1 MSPVLLVGT
10 YLLTMALTLS
20 LRPLAYATGLIDY
33 PGGRKTHGNPTPMT
47 GGLGIYLGLL
57 SISILSPVLM
67 AQYQVLLLLSGLVLI
82 IGIVDDMYDIRASVR
97 LVCHATAALA
107 MAVFA
112 DVKLETFGDLLF
124 SGPILLG
131 TLSLP
136 LTAFATVGVI
146 NAVNMSDGLDGLSSG
161 LVTIAL
167 GFLSLS
173 ALVADAES
181 VLSFSQLLGVTLI
194 AFLTLNFRM
203 LWKKSALVYL
213 GDAGSTLLGF
223 MLAWLLIASSQG
235 SKAFIAPVYALW
247 FFAVPLIDTVSLLI
261 RRPLQGKSPFSP
273 GTDHLHHRLQ
283 RAGFS
288 QQQTVF
294 ILYGAATAL
303 ASVGFGA
310 HLAGASE
317 GVMFLLFMTLFG
329 SYMAVSRQTPL
340 IKEAVSL
347 GLKVVSDNTLTGG
360 GSGAKPRH
368 IAVIMDGNNRWAKK
382 QGLRPKDGHRQGAIA
397 CRHLIKDCIALQIP
411 YLTLFAFSSENW
423 LRSKTEIRSLMALF
437 RSIMAR
443 NEIADLHAAGAKIQ
457 FIGKRSNFSAI
468 LLAGMDD
475 IVQRTAIN
483 TAITVTVALDYGGH
497 WDITQAVQKYVEER
511 RQGNDSASGQWDVDD
526 LVRGLTEHLSTSNLP
541 DPDLCIRTAGE
552 RRLSNFLLWQFAYT
566 ELYFSEAYWPDF
578 TIKDLKAAL
587 KDYSKRERKYGQRSD
602 S

>member
-1 MSPVLLVGT
+1 MSPILLVGT
-10 YLLTMALTLS
+10 YLLTMALILS

-47 GGLGIYLGLL
+47 GGLGIYLGLM

-67 AQYQVLLLLSGLVLI
+67 AQYQALLLLSGLVLI
-82 IGIVDDMYDIRASVR
+82 IGIVDDMYDIQASVR
-97 LVCHATAALA
+97 LVCHGTAALG
-107 MAVFA
+107 MALSA
-112 DVKLETFGDLLF
+112 DVKLDTFGDLLF
-124 SGPILLG
+124 FGPIQLG
-131 TLSLP
+131 ILSLP

-173 ALVADAES
+173 AMVAHADS

-223 MLAWLLIASSQG
+223 MLAWLLIASTQG
-235 SKAFIAPVYALW
+235 SSAFIPPVYALW

-273 GTDHLHHRLQ
+273 GRDHLHHRLQ
-283 RAGFS
+283 RAGFT
-288 QQQTVF
+288 QQQTVLT
-294 ILYGAATAL
+294 LYGAAIAL
-303 ASVGFGA
+303 ASVGFAA
-310 HLAGASE
+310 HLAGVSE

-329 SYMAVSRQTPL
+329 GYMSVNQKNPL
-340 IKEAVSL
+340 VKEAVSL
-347 GLKVVSDNTLTGG
+347 GLRVVSDNTLTDG

-368 IAVIMDGNNRWAKK
+368 LAVIMDGNNRWAKQ

-397 CRHLIKDCIALQIP
+397 CRQLIKDCIALQIP

-468 LLAGMDD
+468 LLAGMDE
-475 IVQRTAIN
+475 IEQRTANN
-483 TAITVTVALDYGGH
+483 TAITVTVALDYGGQ

-526 LVRGLTEHLSTSNLP
+526 LVRGLTEHLSTSSLP

-566 ELYFSEAYWPDF
+566 ELYFSDTYWPDF
-578 TIKDLKAAL
+578 TIKDLNAAL
-587 KDYSKRERKYGQRSD
+587 KDYSKRERKYGQRSE

>member
-10 YLLTMALTLS
+10 YLLTMTLTLS
-20 LRPLAYATGLIDY
+20 LRPLAYATGLIHY

-57 SISILSPVLM
+57 SVSILSPVLM

-97 LVCHATAALA
+97 LVCHGTAALG
-107 MAVFA
+107 MALFA
-112 DVKLETFGDLLF
+112 DVKLDTFGDLLF
-124 SGPILLG
+124 FGPIQLG
-131 TLSLP
+131 ILSLP

-173 ALVADAES
+173 AMVAHADS

-223 MLAWLLIASSQG
+223 MLAWLLIASTQG
-235 SKAFIAPVYALW
+235 SSAFIPPVYALW

-273 GTDHLHHRLQ
+273 GRDHLHHRLQ
-283 RAGFS
+283 RAGFT
-288 QQQTVF
+288 QQQTVLT
-294 ILYGAATAL
+294 LYGAAIAL
-303 ASVGFGA
+303 ASVGFAA
-310 HLAGASE
+310 HLAGVSE

-329 SYMAVSRQTPL
+329 GYMSVNQKTPL
-340 IKEAVSL
+340 VKEAVSL
-347 GLKVVSDNTLTGG
+347 GLRVVSDNTLTGG

-368 IAVIMDGNNRWAKK
+368 LAVIMDGNNRWAKQ

-397 CRHLIKDCIALQIP
+397 CRQLIKDCIALQIP

-468 LLAGMDD
+468 LLAGMDE
-475 IVQRTAIN
+475 IEQRTANN
-483 TAITVTVALDYGGH
+483 TAITVTVALDYGGQ

-511 RQGNDSASGQWDVDD
+511 RQSNDSASGQWDVDD
-526 LVRGLTEHLSTSNLP
+526 LVRGLTEHLSTSSLP
-541 DPDLCIRTAGE
+541 EPDLCIRTAGE

-566 ELYFSEAYWPDF
+566 ELYFSDAYWPDF
-578 TIKDLKAAL
+578 TIKDLNAAL
-587 KDYSKRERKYGQRSD
+587 KDYSKRERKYGQRSE

>member
-10 YLLTMALTLS
+10 YLLTMTLTLS

-57 SISILSPVLM
+57 SISTLSPVLM
-67 AQYQVLLLLSGLVLI
+67 AQYQALLLLSGLVLI

-97 LVCHATAALA
+97 LVCHGSAALG
-107 MAVFA
+107 MALFA
-112 DVKLETFGDLLF
+112 DVKLDTFGDLLF
-124 SGPILLG
+124 FGPIQLG
-131 TLSLP
+131 ILSLP

-173 ALVADAES
+173 AMVAHADS

-223 MLAWLLIASSQG
+223 MLAWLLIASTQG
-235 SKAFIAPVYALW
+235 SSAFIPPVYALW

-273 GTDHLHHRLQ
+273 GRDHLHHRLQ
-283 RAGFS
+283 RAGFT
-288 QQQTVF
+288 QQQTVLT
-294 ILYGAATAL
+294 LYGAAIAL
-303 ASVGFGA
+303 ASVGFAA
-310 HLAGASE
+310 HLAGVSE

-329 SYMAVSRQTPL
+329 GYMSVNQKTPL
-340 IKEAVSL
+340 VKEAVSL
-347 GLKVVSDNTLTGG
+347 GLRVVSDNTLTGG

-368 IAVIMDGNNRWAKK
+368 LAVIMDGNNRWAKQ

-397 CRHLIKDCIALQIP
+397 CRQLIKDCIALQIP

-468 LLAGMDD
+468 LLAGMDE
-475 IVQRTAIN
+475 IEQRTANN
-483 TAITVTVALDYGGH
+483 TAITVTVALDYGGQ

-526 LVRGLTEHLSTSNLP
+526 LVRGLTEHLSTSSLP
-541 DPDLCIRTAGE
+541 EPDLCIRTAGE

-566 ELYFSEAYWPDF
+566 ELYFSDTYWPDF
-578 TIKDLKAAL
+578 TIKDLNAAL
-587 KDYSKRERKYGQRSD
+587 KDYSKRERKYGQRSE

>member
-10 YLLTMALTLS
+10 YLLTMTLTLS

-57 SISILSPVLM
+57 SVSILSPVLM

-97 LVCHATAALA
+97 LVCHGSAALG
-107 MAVFA
+107 MALFA
-112 DVKLETFGDLLF
+112 DVKLDTFGDLLF
-124 SGPILLG
+124 FGPIQLG
-131 TLSLP
+131 ILSLP

-173 ALVADAES
+173 AMVAHADS

-223 MLAWLLIASSQG
+223 MLAWLLIASTQG
-235 SKAFIAPVYALW
+235 SSAFIPPVYALW

-273 GTDHLHHRLQ
+273 GRDHLHHRLQ
-283 RAGFS
+283 RAGFT
-288 QQQTVF
+288 QQQTVLT
-294 ILYGAATAL
+294 LYGAAIAL
-303 ASVGFGA
+303 ASVGFAA
-310 HLAGASE
+310 HLAGVSE

-329 SYMAVSRQTPL
+329 GYMSVNQKTPL
-340 IKEAVSL
+340 VKEAVSL
-347 GLKVVSDNTLTGG
+347 GLRVVSDNTLTGG

-368 IAVIMDGNNRWAKK
+368 LAVIMDGNNRWAKQ

-397 CRHLIKDCIALQIP
+397 CRQLIKDCIALQIP

-468 LLAGMDD
+468 LLAGMDE
-475 IVQRTAIN
+475 IEQRTANN
-483 TAITVTVALDYGGH
+483 TAITVTVALDYGGQ

-526 LVRGLTEHLSTSNLP
+526 LVRGLTEHLSTSSLP
-541 DPDLCIRTAGE
+541 EPDLCIRTAGE

-566 ELYFSEAYWPDF
+566 ELYFSDTYWPDF
-578 TIKDLKAAL
+578 TIKDLNAAL
-587 KDYSKRERKYGQRSD
+587 KDYSKRERKYGQRSE

>member
-10 YLLTMALTLS
+10 YLLTMALILS

-97 LVCHATAALA
+97 LVCHGIAALG
-107 MAVFA
+107 MALFA
-112 DVKLETFGDLLF
+112 DVKLDTFGDLLF
-124 SGPILLG
+124 IGPIQLG
-131 TLSLP
+131 ILSLP

-173 ALVADAES
+173 AMVAHADS

-223 MLAWLLIASSQG
+223 MLAWLLIASTQG
-235 SKAFIAPVYALW
+235 SSAFIPPVYALW

-273 GTDHLHHRLQ
+273 GRDHLHHRLQ
-283 RAGFS
+283 RAGFT
-288 QQQTVF
+288 QQQTVLT
-294 ILYGAATAL
+294 LYGAAIAL
-303 ASVGFGA
+303 ASVGFAA
-310 HLAGASE
+310 HLAGVSE

-329 SYMAVSRQTPL
+329 GYMSVNQKTPL
-340 IKEAVSL
+340 VKEAVSL
-347 GLKVVSDNTLTGG
+347 GLRVVSDNTLTGG

-368 IAVIMDGNNRWAKK
+368 LAVIMDGNNRWAKQ

-397 CRHLIKDCIALQIP
+397 CRQLIKDCIALQIP

-468 LLAGMDD
+468 LLAGMDE
-475 IVQRTAIN
+475 IEQRTANN
-483 TAITVTVALDYGGH
+483 TAITVTVALDYGGQ

-526 LVRGLTEHLSTSNLP
+526 LVRGLTEHLSTSSLP
-541 DPDLCIRTAGE
+541 EPDLCIRTAGE

-566 ELYFSEAYWPDF
+566 ELYFSDTYWPDF
-578 TIKDLKAAL
+578 TIKDLNAAL
-587 KDYSKRERKYGQRSD
+587 KDYSKRERKYGQRSE

>member
-10 YLLTMALTLS
+10 YLLTMTLTLS

-57 SISILSPVLM
+57 SISTLSPVLM
-67 AQYQVLLLLSGLVLI
+67 AQYQALLLLSGLVLI

-97 LVCHATAALA
+97 LVCHGIAALG
-107 MAVFA
+107 MALLA
-112 DVKLETFGDLLF
+112 DVKLDTFGDLLF
-124 SGPILLG
+124 IGPIQLG
-131 TLSLP
+131 ILSLP

-173 ALVADAES
+173 AMVAHADS

-223 MLAWLLIASSQG
+223 MLAWLLIASTQG
-235 SKAFIAPVYALW
+235 SSAFIPPVYALW

-273 GTDHLHHRLQ
+273 GRDHLHHRLQ
-283 RAGFS
+283 RAGFT
-288 QQQTVF
+288 QQQTVLT
-294 ILYGAATAL
+294 LYGAAIAL
-303 ASVGFGA
+303 ASVGFAA
-310 HLAGASE
+310 HLAGVSE

-329 SYMAVSRQTPL
+329 GYMSVNQKTPL
-340 IKEAVSL
+340 VKEAVSL
-347 GLKVVSDNTLTGG
+347 GLRVVSDNTLTGG

-368 IAVIMDGNNRWAKK
+368 LAVIMDGNNRWAKQ

-397 CRHLIKDCIALQIP
+397 CRQLIKDCIALQIP

-468 LLAGMDD
+468 LLAGMDE
-475 IVQRTAIN
+475 IEQRTANN
-483 TAITVTVALDYGGH
+483 TAITVTVALDYGGQ

-511 RQGNDSASGQWDVDD
+511 RQSNDSASGQWDVDD
-526 LVRGLTEHLSTSNLP
+526 LVRGLTEHLSTSSLP
-541 DPDLCIRTAGE
+541 EPDLCIRTAGE

-566 ELYFSEAYWPDF
+566 ELYFSDTYWPDF
-578 TIKDLKAAL
+578 TIKDLNAAL
-587 KDYSKRERKYGQRSD
+587 KDYSKRERKYGQRSE

>member
-97 LVCHATAALA
+97 LVCHGTAALG
-107 MAVFA
+107 MALFA
-112 DVKLETFGDLLF
+112 DVKLDTFGDLLF
-124 SGPILLG
+124 IGPIQLG
-131 TLSLP
+131 ILSLP

-173 ALVADAES
+173 AMVAHADS
-181 VLSFSQLLGVTLI
+181 VLSFSQVLGVTLI

-223 MLAWLLIASSQG
+223 MLAWLLIASTQG
-235 SKAFIAPVYALW
+235 SSAFIPPVYALW

-273 GTDHLHHRLQ
+273 GRDHLHHRLQ
-283 RAGFS
+283 RAGFT
-288 QQQTVF
+288 QQQTVLT
-294 ILYGAATAL
+294 LYGAAIAL
-303 ASVGFGA
+303 ASVGFAA
-310 HLAGASE
+310 HLAGVSE

-329 SYMAVSRQTPL
+329 GYMSVNQKNPL
-340 IKEAVSL
+340 VKEAVSL
-347 GLKVVSDNTLTGG
+347 GLRVVSDNTLTGG

-368 IAVIMDGNNRWAKK
+368 LAVIMDGNNRWAKQ

-397 CRHLIKDCIALQIP
+397 CRQLIKDCIALQIP

-468 LLAGMDD
+468 LLAGMDE
-475 IVQRTAIN
+475 IEQRTANN
-483 TAITVTVALDYGGH
+483 TAITVTVALDYGGQ

-526 LVRGLTEHLSTSNLP
+526 LVRGLTEHLCTSSLP
-541 DPDLCIRTAGE
+541 EPDLCIRTAGE

-566 ELYFSEAYWPDF
+566 ELYFSDAYWPDF
-578 TIKDLKAAL
+578 TIKDLNAAL
-587 KDYSKRERKYGQRSD
+587 KDYSKRERKYGQRSE

>member
-1 MSPVLLVGT
+1 MSPILLVGT

-67 AQYQVLLLLSGLVLI
+67 AQYQTLLLLSGLVLI

-97 LVCHATAALA
+97 LLCHATAALA
-107 MAVFA
+107 MALFA

-124 SGPILLG
+124 SGPIQLG
-131 TLSLP
+131 ILALP

-273 GTDHLHHRLQ
+273 GRDHLHHRLL
-283 RAGFS
+283 RAGFT

-294 ILYGAATAL
+294 VIHGRQY
-303 ASVGFGA
+303 SPA
-310 HLAGASE
+310 HKC
-317 GVMFLLFMTLFG
+317 
-329 SYMAVSRQTPL
+329 QT
-340 IKEAVSL
+340 
-347 GLKVVSDNTLTGG
+347 NY
-360 GSGAKPRH
+360 
-368 IAVIMDGNNRWAKK
+368 NCY
-382 QGLRPKDGHRQGAIA
+382 Q
-397 CRHLIKDCIALQIP
+397 
-411 YLTLFAFSSENW
+411 
-423 LRSKTEIRSLMALF
+423 
-437 RSIMAR
+437 
-443 NEIADLHAAGAKIQ
+443 
-457 FIGKRSNFSAI
+457 
-468 LLAGMDD
+468 
-475 IVQRTAIN
+475 
-483 TAITVTVALDYGGH
+483 
-497 WDITQAVQKYVEER
+497 
-511 RQGNDSASGQWDVDD
+511 
-526 LVRGLTEHLSTSNLP
+526 
-541 DPDLCIRTAGE
+541 
-552 RRLSNFLLWQFAYT
+552 
-566 ELYFSEAYWPDF
+566 
-578 TIKDLKAAL
+578 
-587 KDYSKRERKYGQRSD
+587 
-602 S
+602 

>member
-10 YLLTMALTLS
+10 YLLTVALTLS
-20 LRPLAYATGLIDY
+20 LRPLAYAAGLIDY

-67 AQYQVLLLLSGLVLI
+67 AQYQALLLLSGLVLI

-97 LVCHATAALA
+97 LVCHGTAALG
-107 MAVFA
+107 MALFA
-112 DVKLETFGDLLF
+112 DVKLDTFGDLLF
-124 SGPILLG
+124 IGPIQLG
-131 TLSLP
+131 ILSLP

-173 ALVADAES
+173 AMVAHADS

-223 MLAWLLIASSQG
+223 MLAWLLIASTQG
-235 SKAFIAPVYALW
+235 SSAFIPPVYALW

-273 GTDHLHHRLQ
+273 GRDHLHHRLQ
-283 RAGFS
+283 RAGFT
-288 QQQTVF
+288 QQQTVLT
-294 ILYGAATAL
+294 LYGAAIAL
-303 ASVGFGA
+303 ASVGFAA
-310 HLAGASE
+310 HLAGVSE

-329 SYMAVSRQTPL
+329 GYMSVNQKNPL
-340 IKEAVSL
+340 VKEAVSL
-347 GLKVVSDNTLTGG
+347 GLRVVSDNTLTGG

-368 IAVIMDGNNRWAKK
+368 LAVIMDGNNRWAKQ

-397 CRHLIKDCIALQIP
+397 CRQLIKDCIALQIP

-468 LLAGMDD
+468 LLAGMDE
-475 IVQRTAIN
+475 IEQRTANN
-483 TAITVTVALDYGGH
+483 TAITVTVALDYGGQ

-511 RQGNDSASGQWDVDD
+511 RQSNDSASGQWDVDD
-526 LVRGLTEHLSTSNLP
+526 LVRGLTEHLSTSSLP
-541 DPDLCIRTAGE
+541 EPDLCIRTAGE

-566 ELYFSEAYWPDF
+566 ELYFSDAYWPDF
-578 TIKDLKAAL
+578 TIKDLNAAL
-587 KDYSKRERKYGQRSD
+587 KDYSKRERKYGQRSE

>member
-1 MSPVLLVGT
+1 MSPILLVGT

-57 SISILSPVLM
+57 SISILSPILM
-67 AQYQVLLLLSGLVLI
+67 AQYHILLLLSGLVLI

-97 LVCHATAALA
+97 LLCHATAALA
-107 MAVFA
+107 MALFA

-124 SGPILLG
+124 SGPIQLG
-131 TLSLP
+131 ILALP

-235 SKAFIAPVYALW
+235 SDAFIAPVYALW

-261 RRPLQGKSPFSP
+261 RRPLQGKSAFAP
-273 GTDHLHHRLQ
+273 GRDHLHHRLQ

-294 ILYGAATAL
+294 VMYGAAIAL
-303 ASVGFGA
+303 AAVGFGA
-310 HLAGASE
+310 HIAGAPE
-317 GVMFLLFMTLFG
+317 GVMFLLFMTLFSG
-329 SYMAVSRQTPL
+329 YMAVTHQTPL
-340 IKEAVSL
+340 IKEAVAL

-360 GSGAKPRH
+360 ESGAKPRH
-368 IAVIMDGNNRWAKK
+368 IAVIMDGNNRWAKQ

-457 FIGKRSNFSAI
+457 FIGNRANFSGI
-468 LLAGMDD
+468 LRAGMEE
-475 IVQRTAIN
+475 IEQRTAKN
-483 TAITVTVALDYGGH
+483 TAITVTVALDYGGQ
-497 WDITQAVQKYVEER
+497 WDIAQAAQKYVEER
-511 RQGNDSASGQWDVDD
+511 RQSNDSAADQWDIDD
-526 LVRGLTEHLSTSNLP
+526 LGRGLTAHLSTSSLP

-566 ELYFSEAYWPDF
+566 ELYFSETYWPDF
-578 TIKDLKAAL
+578 TIKDLKAAIN
-587 KDYSKRERKYGQRSD
+587 DFSKRERKYGQRSE